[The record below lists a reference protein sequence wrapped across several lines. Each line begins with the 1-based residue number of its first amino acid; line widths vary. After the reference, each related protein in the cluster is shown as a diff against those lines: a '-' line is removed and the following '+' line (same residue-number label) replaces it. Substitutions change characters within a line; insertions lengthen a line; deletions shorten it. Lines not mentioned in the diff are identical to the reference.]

1 MTQNP
6 NPNSPYASTTPA
18 ATHAPYAS
26 PAQLGVKPDARL
38 QAAFLSH
45 AFLWMFA
52 GLLVTAGVAYLVQ
65 SNERIL
71 AFAYDSFFILFLIQ
85 LGIVM
90 AISAAINRISA
101 SAALGLFFVYAATL
115 GITIGAIVFAYTS
128 TSVATA
134 FVSAAAMFGA
144 AAVYGATTKR
154 SLDRLGG
161 ILFMGIIGILVA
173 SLLNIFL
180 GSATPCRGSSRS
192 SASCCSPA

>member
-6 NPNSPYASTTPA
+6 NPNSPYASTTPV

-52 GLLVTAGVAYLVQ
+52 GLLVTAGVATLVQ

-134 FVSAAAMFGA
+134 FVSASAMFGA

-173 SLLNIFL
+173 SVLNMVRRL
-180 GSATPCRGSSRS
+180 GQPRVDHLDRRRRAVHRR
-192 SASCCSPA
+192 